1 MTVYATTTT
10 TDKRD
15 EAAARLVEQ
24 HLGNRAAG
32 LIVGRMTRSRRAVW
46 LVKSDPTAAAHVVT
60 LEPPTC
66 DCADELHRHPDGHCK
81 HWRAVAMVAHA
92 PKPAP
97 APAPVIGIT
106 GDSVAVITR
115 RPRAEWQE
123 EV

>member
-1 MTVYATTTT
+1 MTSLTPS
-10 TDKRD
+10 TDKRQ
-15 EAAARLVEQ
+15 AAAAHLVEQ

-92 PKPAP
+92 P